1 MYRLF
6 DKSPINLYYEHEVFL
21 IMDKKIGIKI
31 FLFWIF
37 QSVVILVCHKIL
49 KTSNECFSGFLLQTV
64 LWHIILLQFL
74 MLYKN
79 EFVNTK
85 TGEKLEKINLANT
98 ITISR
103 LSSVPLVAFL
113 LKNHTTEGV
122 KFVLAVVLFLMFLT
136 DFFDGL
142 IARKCKQETF
152 IGKMLDPAA
161 DYSLLLLLSML
172 YYEMS
177 LLPNWFFFVIFT
189 RLILQAFGA
198 IVFVILDYPLEPR
211 STIGGKITV
220 ATTMMLYMVKL
231 IEFFVPFSEG
241 LLNAVY
247 ITEYVCGAVIF
258 VFTFEKINIMYK
270 HYLQYKKK
278 KLA

>member
-1 MYRLF
+1 
-6 DKSPINLYYEHEVFL
+6 
-21 IMDKKIGIKI
+21 MDKKIGIKI
-31 FLFWIF
+31 FLFCFF
-37 QSVVILVCHKIL
+37 QTAVIVSCHKFFKIN
-49 KTSNECFSGFLLQTV
+49 NECFSVFLLQTV

-79 EFVNTK
+79 EFVNTN

-98 ITISR
+98 ITLAR

-113 LKNHTTEGV
+113 LKNHSTEGI
-122 KFVLAVVLFLMFLT
+122 KFILAVVLLLMFLT

-152 IGKMLDPAA
+152 IGRMLDPAA

-177 LLPNWFFFVIFT
+177 LLPNWFFFLIFT

-198 IVFVILDYPLEPR
+198 IVFVIIDYPMEPR

-220 ATTMMLYMVKL
+220 ATTMVLYMVKL
-231 IEFFVPFSEG
+231 IEFFVPFSQG

-247 ITEYVCGAVIF
+247 IAEYVCGAVIF
-258 VFTFEKINIMYK
+258 VFTFEKLNIMYK
-270 HYLQYKKK
+270 HYKEYRNKKI
-278 KLA
+278 A